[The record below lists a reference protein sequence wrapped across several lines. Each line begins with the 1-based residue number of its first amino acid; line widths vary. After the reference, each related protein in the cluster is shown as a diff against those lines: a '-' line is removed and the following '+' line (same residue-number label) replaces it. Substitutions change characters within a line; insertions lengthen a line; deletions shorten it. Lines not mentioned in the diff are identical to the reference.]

1 MCQILYKILELQLV
15 VSHHKT
21 LQQVMAHLVFFVSA
35 QTFGEIIK
43 TNKERKQ
50 GVNIIKKCSKIAR
63 SFSFKA
69 KLPVCALLPWPE
81 SPFQSISSQELKRLY
96 RLRVEEAQFVE
107 SRILEA
113 DVQLQCCQ

>member
-1 MCQILYKILELQLV
+1 V

-35 QTFGEIIK
+35 QTFGEKIK

-50 GVNIIKKCSKIAR
+50 GVNII
-63 SFSFKA
+63 FKSVQRLHAHLALA

-81 SPFQSISSQELKRLY
+81 SPFQSISSQELKRLD
-96 RLRVEEAQFVE
+96 RLTEEEAQFVE
-107 SRILEA
+107 RRILEA
-113 DVQLQCCQ
+113 ELQHCCQ

>member
-1 MCQILYKILELQLV
+1 M

-50 GVNIIKKCSKIAR
+50 GVNIIKKCSQIAH

-81 SPFQSISSQELKRLY
+81 SPFQSIRSQELMRLD
-96 RLRVEEAQFVE
+96 RLTEEEAQFVE

-113 DVQLQCCQ
+113 ELQQCCQ

>member
-1 MCQILYKILELQLV
+1 M

-81 SPFQSISSQELKRLY
+81 SPFQSISSQELKRLD
-96 RLRVEEAQFVE
+96 RLTEEEAQFVE

-113 DVQLQCCQ
+113 ELQQCCQ